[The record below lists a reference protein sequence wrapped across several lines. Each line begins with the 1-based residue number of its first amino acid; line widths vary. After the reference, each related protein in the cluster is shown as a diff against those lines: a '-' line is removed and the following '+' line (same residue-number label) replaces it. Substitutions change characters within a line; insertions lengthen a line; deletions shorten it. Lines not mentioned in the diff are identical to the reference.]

1 MLVSSCPQCR
11 VTKVTYRHIEGNC
24 SNMIFFCLRWQNHTN
39 SDSRCCAGVPCG
51 VTNPNMDVK
60 GRNPDALQLGAEIGS
75 VVMGQEEWEKYI
87 TTSVKAMKKEHRP
100 TPQLVSQ
107 KLAAERPSGE
117 REGWVFHHVARDA
130 SWDASMWAMID
141 QIDVGHDR
149 PDHFYLARPHR
160 RKSVRVLQ
168 SVREA
173 ISEAYHR
180 NWYRYSAAK
189 NKDQK
194 DTDAGMKLSRSRP
207 TYRNTYICIQIQILG
222 IHISMAR
229 HQTCPVNLH
238 TYTLPNSHARTR
250 THNQTLTPVFVHT

>member
-1 MLVSSCPQCR
+1 
-11 VTKVTYRHIEGNC
+11 
-24 SNMIFFCLRWQNHTN
+24 MIFFCLRWQNHTN

-160 RKSVRVLQ
+160 RKSRVT
-168 SVREA
+168 
-173 ISEAYHR
+173 ISARSYFR
-180 NWYRYSAAK
+180 SIP
-189 NKDQK
+189 QK
-194 DTDAGMKLSRSRP
+194 LVS
-207 TYRNTYICIQIQILG
+207 ILG
-222 IHISMAR
+222 RKEQGPEGHG
-229 HQTCPVNLH
+229 CWYEVEPVPPDL
-238 TYTLPNSHARTR
+238 S
-250 THNQTLTPVFVHT
+250 